1 MDDDTVSWLDTIGA
15 FLSEDETVAR
25 VGLTLLGGILTLLVF
40 RFAIQR
46 VVNRVVTGV
55 KKRHGAEDTQALTT
69 SPVEAMRRV
78 QRTRTMGSVLNG
90 FAGWTIGIIVVL
102 MVLADVGVSVTP
114 LIASAGILGAALG
127 FGAQSVVRDVLNG
140 LFMVFEDQLGVGDIV
155 NVGEVSGVVE
165 RLGIR
170 VTEIRDVDGTLWFV
184 RNGEILRVG
193 NYSQDWAR
201 VVVDLPIPY
210 ESDIDAVKD
219 TLLQAAKGFSAKPEW
234 RRKVLEDPEVWGLES
249 ISAEALVVRLVLKV
263 RGGEQWTAKRA
274 LHEDL
279 KTALDRAGIDLPPL
293 NRAVLDGMEGV
304 RSPSK
309 RATSMGNEGSDEA

>member
-1 MDDDTVSWLDTIGA
+1 MSWIDTIGA

>member
-1 MDDDTVSWLDTIGA
+1 MDDETVSWIDTIGS

-25 VGLTLLGGILTLLVF
+25 VGLTLLGGILTVLVF
-40 RFAIQR
+40 RFAIGR

-201 VVVDLPIPY
+201 VVVDLPVPY
-210 ESDIDAVKD
+210 DSDIDAVKE
-219 TLLQAAKGFSAKPEW
+219 TLLAAAKAFSARPDW
-234 RRKVLEDPEVWGLES
+234 RRKVLDDPEVWGLES
-249 ISAEALVVRLVLKV
+249 ISAEALMMRLVLKV

-279 KTALDRAGIDLPPL
+279 KGALDSAGIDVPPL
-293 NRAVLDGMEGV
+293 NRAVLDGIEGV
-304 RSPSK
+304 RSPSR
-309 RATSMGNEGSDEA
+309 RAAAPGTEG

>member
-1 MDDDTVSWLDTIGA
+1 VDDETVSWIDTIGS

-46 VVNRVVTGV
+46 VVNRVVSGV

-78 QRTRTMGSVLNG
+78 QRTRTMGAVLNG

-201 VVVDLPIPY
+201 VVVDLPVPY

-219 TLLQAAKGFSAKPEW
+219 TLLAAAKAFSARPEW

-249 ISAEALVVRLVLKV
+249 ISAEALIMRLVLKV

-279 KTALDRAGIDLPPL
+279 KTALDTAGIDVPPL
-293 NRAVLDGMEGV
+293 NRAVLDGLEGV
-304 RSPSK
+304 RSPS
-309 RATSMGNEGSDEA
+309 RRGVLPSSEGTPEA

>member
-1 MDDDTVSWLDTIGA
+1 MSWIDTFGS

-25 VGLTLLGGILTLLVF
+25 VGLTLLGGILTVLIF

-55 KKRHGAEDTQALTT
+55 KARHGAEDTQALTT

-201 VVVDLPIPY
+201 VVVDLPVPY

-219 TLLQAAKGFSAKPEW
+219 TLLAAAKGFSAQPEW

-249 ISAEALVVRLVLKV
+249 ISAEALIMRLVLKV

-274 LHEDL
+274 LHEYL

-309 RATSMGNEGSDEA
+309 RPSSPSSEGSGEA

>member
-1 MDDDTVSWLDTIGA
+1 MSWIDTIGS

-40 RFAIQR
+40 RFAIGR

-201 VVVDLPIPY
+201 VVVDLPVPY

-219 TLLQAAKGFSAKPEW
+219 TLLTAAKAFSARPEW

-249 ISAEALVVRLVLKV
+249 ISAEALIMRLVLKV

-279 KTALDRAGIDLPPL
+279 KSALDTAGIDVPPL
-293 NRAVLDGMEGV
+293 NRAVLDGLEGV

-309 RATSMGNEGSDEA
+309 RDVSPGNEGSPQA

>member
-1 MDDDTVSWLDTIGA
+1 MDDETTNWLDSLGA
-15 FLSEDETVAR
+15 FLSEDETVSQ
-25 VGLTLLGGILTLLVF
+25 VVLSLLGGIFTVLIF

-55 KKRHGAEDTQALTT
+55 KQRHGAEDTQALTT

-78 QRTRTMGSVLNG
+78 QRTRTMGTVLNG
-90 FAGWTIGIIVVL
+90 FAGWTVGVIVVL
-102 MVLADVGVSVTP
+102 MVLAEVGVSITP

-127 FGAQSVVRDVLNG
+127 FGAQSLVRDVLNG

-210 ESDIDAVKD
+210 ESDIDQVKD
-219 TLLQAAKGFSAKPEW
+219 RLLLAAKEFSARPEW

-249 ISAEALVVRLVLKV
+249 ISAEALIMRLVVKV
-263 RGGEQWTAKRA
+263 RGGEQWAAKRA
-274 LHEDL
+274 LHAEL
-279 KTALDRAGIDLPPL
+279 KVALDQAGIDLPPL
-293 NRAVLDGMEGV
+293 NRTVLDGTEGV
-304 RSPSK
+304 RSSSK
-309 RATSMGNEGSDEA
+309 RVGRSAAEDPDTA